1 MIDFTGVMGM
11 INYNY
16 EIRGDD
22 RSNFVA
28 YVDDKRPFLWKP
40 TVVEAILRDKLD
52 LILEARCQ
60 QLKGKNVDIPIII
73 ESTAKDLQNIFYGRN
88 PHYRS
93 STWNR
98 QQRLGV
104 AIVSGMG
111 LECGA
116 QDAAYCAAFAMLYEF
131 LKTYLAYE
139 NEEIGDE
146 YDDNYVKEV
155 DQIIAFYVSLYIGK
169 NISKQI
175 H

>member
-22 RSNFVA
+22 RSHYVA

-40 TVVEAILRDKLD
+40 TVVEAILRNKLN
-52 LILEARCQ
+52 LIVEARCQ
-60 QLKGKNVDIPIII
+60 QLKGKNVDI
-73 ESTAKDLQNIFYGRN
+73 QNIFYGRN

-98 QQRLGV
+98 EQQLGA

-116 QDAAYCAAFAMLYEF
+116 QDAAYCAAFSMLYEF

-155 DQIIAFYVSLYIGK
+155 DQIIAFYVSLYLGK

>member
-1 MIDFTGVMGM
+1 M
-11 INYNY
+11 
-16 EIRGDD
+16 
-22 RSNFVA
+22 
-28 YVDDKRPFLWKP
+28 
-40 TVVEAILRDKLD
+40 
-52 LILEARCQ
+52 
-60 QLKGKNVDIPIII
+60 PIKAF
-73 ESTAKDLQNIFYGRN
+73 AKIATPRFYGRN

-98 QQRLGV
+98 EQRLGV

-116 QDAAYCAAFAMLYEF
+116 HDAAYCAAFAMLYEF
-131 LKTYLAYE
+131 LKTYLTYE

-146 YDDNYVKEV
+146 YDDNYVNEV

-169 NISKQI
+169 NISQQI

>member
-1 MIDFTGVMGM
+1 MPKKAF
-11 INYNY
+11 
-16 EIRGDD
+16 
-22 RSNFVA
+22 
-28 YVDDKRPFLWKP
+28 
-40 TVVEAILRDKLD
+40 
-52 LILEARCQ
+52 
-60 QLKGKNVDIPIII
+60 
-73 ESTAKDLQNIFYGRN
+73 AKIATPRFYGRN

-98 QQRLGV
+98 EQRLGV

-116 QDAAYCAAFAMLYEF
+116 HDAAYCAAFAMLYEF

-146 YDDNYVKEV
+146 YDDNYVNEV

-169 NISKQI
+169 NISQQI